1 MFRTRSVQTK
11 ERTETYALP
20 DSSPRT
26 ATIVDLSRSAKHV
39 SAVLDIDLPPEHVV
53 LALYDSFLET
63 FHWYHTAFY
72 EPTFRKRLHAVLNH
86 QVISCGEESF
96 LLLLLIVLITG
107 ARYWNVERSP
117 PVVDLQQ
124 FQKTFMRTIE
134 AKVIIFLREGNMD
147 SLAFLFLLA
156 SHFLMTGSPS
166 KGFLFLG
173 LAVRLGQSIGLYNE
187 SLWVKDDLVNEE
199 MRRRLFWSLYVAD
212 GFVTV
217 RQPVGTSD

>member
-1 MFRTRSVQTK
+1 MFKARSVQTN
-11 ERTETYALP
+11 EHTEIDALP

-26 ATIVDLSRSAKHV
+26 ATIDDLARSAKHV

-53 LALYDSFLET
+53 FALYESYLET

-72 EPTFRKRLHAVLNH
+72 EPTFRKRLHAVLDH
-86 QVISCGEESF
+86 QVISSGEESF

-107 ARYWNVERSP
+107 ARYWNVKRSP
-117 PVVDLQQ
+117 PVADLQQ
-124 FQKTFMRTIE
+124 LQKTFMHAIE
-134 AKVIIFLREGNMD
+134 AKVIIAFGQGNMD

-173 LAVRLGQSIGLYNE
+173 LAVRLGQSIGLYDE
-187 SLWVKDDLVNEE
+187 SLWVQDDLVSEE
-199 MRRRLFWSLYVAD
+199 MRRRLFWSLYVSD

-217 RQPVGTSD
+217 GQPVSTSD